1 MIVFSNVRLLL
12 DRDFF
17 WLVLAPS
24 TTLTG
29 SNATPCGT
37 STFGQAED
45 CTVNILPKI
54 TQATTNVTKD
64 LISVYPNPF
73 QDILKISDV
82 KGVKSITIS
91 DISRRLV
98 KSMKASTELHLADL
112 RAGLYIVT
120 LHMNDGTVKAVKA
133 IKK

>member
-1 MIVFSNVRLLL
+1 MFWRVFIDWNNNGNFSDACEIFFNTDPFLYGFTAPTNNLNSSIAVPAGAVL
-12 DRDFF
+12 D
-17 WLVLAPS
+17 
-24 TTLTG
+24 T
-29 SNATPCGT
+29 
-37 STFGQAED
+37 
-45 CTVNILPKI
+45 
-54 TQATTNVTKD
+54 D
-64 LISVYPNPF
+64 LSMRIF
-73 QDILKISDV
+73 QDILKIPDV

-91 DISRRLV
+91 DISGRLV